1 MAVSAPRNHLWK
13 WLRIAFMAF
22 AFTWAG
28 IFMLVAQFGFPV
40 INNRAAF
47 PLDWRVIV
55 AVLALGLIVRKTIT
69 ADHCLPVGLA
79 IPALI
84 LLAAVPRIYLLQNVA
99 VIPSSDYATYLVNA
113 MSLLNTGTVPGD
125 WQLYFAA
132 AAANVPVICGIFAL
146 SFKVFGATLAT
157 GLYMN
162 VFFYTGAAVALYFI
176 GLSLTRPNPAFL
188 AAALYALWP
197 NHICYSVSLAS
208 EPMYVFFLLGGLA
221 LFTSSTGTRGPRLVI
236 LLLLAGSSLGISQA
250 IRPVT
255 IIFMIALGLV
265 FLFYYERKNCINKSG
280 TLTSRLTNL
289 GLMVLA
295 FTTTLCG
302 LGLYTAQILPVI
314 SKPSYGWSV
323 YEGSNTNSFGQW
335 DAESSAVQDAVIAAY
350 PLQDVQKILL
360 RMGIDRLKSYDSH
373 TLALLLAMKTKNLL
387 GNGDL
392 FYRELVGYVKIQ
404 PSLVQSGKI
413 PPLLMAWGSLSFWLY
428 RVLALCFLFI
438 CGCCLCLLRQG
449 TSNARLRRTFFL
461 VVPVCGLMAV
471 HLVLTSIERYNYP
484 AIPIMILMLM
494 TFWGGCPVDIERNG
508 RHT

>member
-1 MAVSAPRNHLWK
+1 
-13 WLRIAFMAF
+13 
-22 AFTWAG
+22 
-28 IFMLVAQFGFPV
+28 MLIAQFGFPV
-40 INNRAAF
+40 INNRSALS
-47 PLDWRVIV
+47 LDWRVII
-55 AVLALGLIVRKTIT
+55 AVMALGLVVQKTIT
-69 ADHCLPVGLA
+69 ADPCLPVGLA

-113 MSLLNTGTVPGD
+113 ISLLNTGTVPGD

-162 VFFYTGAAVALYFI
+162 VFFYTGAVVALYLI

-221 LFTSSTGTRGPRLVI
+221 LFARSTVTRGPWLLLV
-236 LLLLAGSSLGISQA
+236 LLLAGSALGISQA

-265 FLFYYERKNCINKSG
+265 FLFYYGRKNCIKSW
-280 TLTSRLTNL
+280 TITSRLTNL
-289 GLMVLA
+289 ALVVLA
-295 FTTTLCG
+295 FTTTLWG

-323 YEGSNTNSFGQW
+323 YEGSNINSFGQW

-360 RMGIDRLKSYDSH
+360 QMGIDRLKSYDSH

-392 FYRELVGYVKIQ
+392 FYRELVGYESVQ
-404 PSLVQSGKI
+404 LSLVQSGQS

-438 CGCCLCLLRQG
+438 CGRCLCLLRQG
-449 TSNARLRRTFFL
+449 TSNARIRRTFFL

-471 HLVLTSIERYNYP
+471 HLILTSIERYNYP

-494 TFWGGCPVDIERNG
+494 TFWGGCPDDIEGNG
-508 RHT
+508 RLA